1 MRRQPDTAYTV
12 FIDESF
18 GEGFTVLSR
27 EDAYFCYAALMV
39 PTAKL
44 ADLGRCWLAN
54 RARLL
59 AAYKLATGFEIQG
72 ELKSG
77 YMNKLSFQDR
87 RKFGERLAYFLRKND
102 CFVAGFYTT
111 VRNMLAYNLR
121 TQVAMDD
128 DAKEMPAN
136 WETMLPGVKAKLLA
150 DKPNQPGDA
159 YVLLGLFHQTL
170 SISLNWLSTVGAT
183 FDVVYDPRQKKEDSF
198 LIRHADDWL
207 KREAEV
213 KKLVG
218 VYTGATAVTS
228 SDNSPGLM
236 LADLILRDVRFL
248 FTDLP
253 ELLTEHSSTTLI
265 LPVPQGHE
273 PVVMTLNGA
282 RLKWGDRRPM
292 SDALRRKLRSP
303 SQNSMLPL
311 YFDRLAGGKLSCE
324 AVYGESRV
332 VNFGL
337 GCLEDMTD

>member
-1 MRRQPDTAYTV
+1 MGTAYTV

-39 PTAKL
+39 PTAKM
-44 ADLGRCWLAN
+44 ADLERFWLAN
-54 RARLL
+54 RARLS
-59 AAYKLATGFEIQG
+59 ASYKLATGFEIKG
-72 ELKSG
+72 EFKSG
-77 YMNKLSFQDR
+77 HINKLDFHAR
-87 RKFGERLAYFLRKND
+87 RNFGERLAYFLRKND

-111 VRNMLAYNLR
+111 VRNMLANNLR

-128 DAKEMPAN
+128 DAKELPAS
-136 WETMLPGVKAKLLA
+136 WESMISGIKAKLLA
-150 DKPNQPGDA
+150 DKPNHPGDA
-159 YVLLGLFHQTL
+159 FVLLGLFHQTL

-213 KKLVG
+213 KKMAG

-228 SDNSPGLM
+228 SAGSPGLM
-236 LADLILRDVRFL
+236 LADLILRDVRCL
-248 FTDLP
+248 FTGVP

-273 PVVMTLNGA
+273 PVVMTLDGM

-292 SDALRRKLRSP
+292 SDALRRKLGSP

-311 YFDRLAGGKLSCE
+311 YFESLAGGKLSCE

-337 GCLEDMTD
+337 LCLEDMTD